1 MKYIALYMPVFHE
14 GYRLFLDKHRDAER
28 LYLFDRQFLA
38 AQDNLNYLKKDIRAV
53 DSQLMAKMLASL
65 GFAWQIV
72 VVKDQADLDQFQ
84 LIAQE
89 QDSRWYLTDD
99 DIGRV
104 LAKQYLASSAVDFD
118 PTFLRWDKNLLT
130 SQQDPQ
136 PDVKIT
142 LADFERQ
149 LMTQAFVQAQHS
161 ADWWR
166 HVGVLLLKDQQ
177 VLLATYNQH
186 LPSEQE
192 AYFNGDPRSF
202 FSSGEMIELTSSIHA
217 EALAIAQ
224 AARRGIN
231 LSEAVMV
238 VTTFPCPVCAKQIAA
253 SGISKLYYLT
263 GYASLD
269 GHKVLKAAGVELCQ
283 VVLSED
289 ELQQLAKQERSSS
302 HIKPIY
308 D

>member
-1 MKYIALYMPVFHE
+1 MKYLALYIPVFHE

-28 LYLFDRQFLA
+28 LYLFDRQLLA

-53 DSQLMAKMLASL
+53 DSQLMAQMLTAL
-65 GFAWQIV
+65 NDRWQVV
-72 VVKDQADLDQFQ
+72 VVKNQADLDSFRVVT
-84 LIAQE
+84 
-89 QDSRWYLTDD
+89 QDQASHWYLSDD
-99 DIGRV
+99 DIGRF
-104 LAKQYLASSAVDFD
+104 LAKQYLASSVVDFD
-118 PTFLRWDKNLLT
+118 PIFLRWDKNLLT

-136 PDVKIT
+136 PDVKT
-142 LADFERQ
+142 TMADFEQ
-149 LMTQAFVQAQHS
+149 QMMTQAFAQAQHS

-166 HVGVLLLKDQQ
+166 HVGVVVLKDQQ
-177 VLLATYNQH
+177 VVLVTHNRH

-192 AYFNGDPRSF
+192 AYFNGDPRAF

-231 LSEAVMV
+231 LSGAAML

-263 GYASLD
+263 AYASLD

-283 VVLSED
+283 VVLTEA
-289 ELQQLAKQERSSS
+289 ELQQLAQQERASS